1 MLVILNTLYVLK
13 TIEDFKR
20 ILYVLHLLIFT
31 SLEIETQIFKKHLP
45 VYLRMTIVN
54 PMPVNIDIFN
64 EK

>member
-1 MLVILNTLYVLK
+1 MLVILSTLYVFK
-13 TIEDFKR
+13 TIEGSKR

-31 SLEIETQIFKKHLP
+31 SLEIETEIFKKYLP